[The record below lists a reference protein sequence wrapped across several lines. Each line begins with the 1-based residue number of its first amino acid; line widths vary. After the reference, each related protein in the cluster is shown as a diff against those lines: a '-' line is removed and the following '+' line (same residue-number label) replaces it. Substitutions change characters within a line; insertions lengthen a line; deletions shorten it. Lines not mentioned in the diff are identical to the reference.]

1 MLANILQVS
10 GAVLISV
17 GAAIVWLPAGIILAG
32 IASIIFGLALER
44 K

>member
-1 MLANILQVS
+1 MLANILQIS

-17 GAAIVWLPAGIILAG
+17 GAAIVWPPAGLVLAG
-32 IASIIFGLALER
+32 ISSIIFGIALER

>member
-1 MLANILQVS
+1 
-10 GAVLISV
+10 VLISV

>member
-17 GAAIVWLPAGIILAG
+17 GAALIWLPAGIVLSG
-32 IASIIFGLALER
+32 VASIIFGIALER

>member
-17 GAAIVWLPAGIILAG
+17 GAALIWLPAGIVLAG
-32 IASIIFGLALER
+32 VASIIFGIALER

>member
-1 MLANILQVS
+1 MANILQVS

>member
-1 MLANILQVS
+1 LANILQVS

>member
-17 GAAIVWLPAGIILAG
+17 GAAIFWLPAGIIFAG
-32 IASIIFGLALER
+32 VSMVVFGLALER

>member
-1 MLANILQVS
+1 MLANILQIS

-32 IASIIFGLALER
+32 VSAIIFGIALER